1 MTPTRSWQRDP
12 WNEGCLIGRKCQLK
26 SKDVWTKRVR
36 LQLEERRRDLTL
48 FKSGHRQQ
56 AQRLR
61 YAPAEIRRCVCRRE
75 GAVSNDGG
83 PEEDRSAGAG
93 RDHRAN
99 THCPRRMVGCSW
111 PRKGPI
117 SVSRPLS
124 TTAAPLDC
132 AVCPHRPSMGG
143 VCRPQWVGLR
153 RTHSLRRNEAA
164 QIYKKT
170 GNLRAGA
177 AAVRTHETGKRCPLS
192 RDRVDDALAISEQV
206 KL

>member
-1 MTPTRSWQRDP
+1 M
-12 WNEGCLIGRKCQLK
+12 
-26 SKDVWTKRVR
+26 RVP
-36 LQLEERRRDLTL
+36 LQLEERRRDLAL
-48 FKSGHRQQ
+48 FKSGNGQQ

-83 PEEDRSAGAG
+83 PEEDWSAGAG

-111 PRKGPI
+111 RRKGPI

-132 AVCPHRPSMGG
+132 AACPHRPSMGG

-164 QIYKKT
+164 QIYRKT

-177 AAVRTHETGKRCPLS
+177 AALRTHETGKALSAISGSGGRCPRHLGTGQAIGE
-192 RDRVDDALAISEQV
+192 RDEKGRAGEQA
-206 KL
+206 KHARLLGDGRA